1 MTPQGHFMVVAEVR
15 PGHEPALRE
24 VLARMNAGPGQADPD
39 NRLLPFAR
47 FGTLHFARFAIL
59 TDSTHVDLAAYGVE
73 PVALPTWLA
82 FLGDCDGPGG
92 RQLDE
97 FARLASAGLR
107 EVFRHCVGCPA
118 DAAGMAAWLRARD
131 VPVAAAYV
139 NWIGRTRQ
147 RIREERAL
155 AEALAAR
162 LRQMPSTPPGQLQ
175 SVRKQLLD
183 HVASERRQGRLAVTA
198 DPPTPFGWWLRNLLH
213 AIAIPVLGVVAL
225 PLLLLYSPIFLWQ
238 LRRRERSDAEIVPPP
253 EPAHVAELATFE
265 DRGVT
270 NAFTAMGSVKPGA
283 FRRILVVVLVAL
295 LDYAAR
301 HVYGRGHLTRV
312 QTIHFARWVFLDD
325 GKRLLFASNY
335 DGILESY
342 MDDFINKVAWGLNLV
357 FSNGVGYP
365 RTNWLVQ
372 GGARNAQAFKNYL
385 RRHQVANA
393 VWYKADAGLSAMDLA
408 RHTRIRQG
416 LERASMSDRE
426 IEDWLRLM

>member
-15 PGHEPALRE
+15 AGHEQPLRE
-24 VLARMNAGPGQADPD
+24 VLETMNSGPGQADPG
-39 NRLLPFAR
+39 NRLLPFGR
-47 FGTLHFARFAIL
+47 FDTLHFARLAIL
-59 TDSTHVDLAAYGVE
+59 ADDTHADLAAHGVVPE
-73 PVALPTWLA
+73 ALPTYLA

-92 RQLDE
+92 RQLDA
-97 FARLASAGLR
+97 FVRAAPTGMR
-107 EVFRHCVGCPA
+107 EVFGHCVGCPV
-118 DAAGMAAWLRARD
+118 DAAGLAAWLRARD

-139 NWIGRTRQ
+139 NWIGRSRL

-155 AEALAAR
+155 AEALAQR
-162 LRQMPSTPPGQLQ
+162 LRQLQPAGPGQLQ
-175 SVRKQLLD
+175 SVRRQLVD
-183 HVASERRQGRLAVTA
+183 HVAGERRQGRLAVTA
-198 DPPTPFGWWLRNLLH
+198 EAPTPFGWWLRNLLH
-213 AIAIPVLGVVAL
+213 AIAIPVLGLVAL
-225 PLLLLYSPIFLWQ
+225 PFLLLYAPVFLWQ
-238 LRRRERSDAEIVPPP
+238 LRTRERSDAEIVPAPD
-253 EPAHVAELATFE
+253 PAHVAELATFE

-283 FRRILVVVLVAL
+283 FRRTLVVVLVAL

-312 QTIHFARWVFLDD
+312 QTIHFARWVFIDD
-325 GKRLLFASNY
+325 RKRLLFASNY

-385 RRHQVANA
+385 RRHQLANS
-393 VWYKADAGLSAMDLA
+393 VWYKADLGLSAMDLA